1 MSASVNTNALQILR
15 DLGDELR
22 NVRLAAGYA
31 SQVVAAKKLK
41 CSQNKVSYIERGKR
55 WPDDDLLRRMFDLY
69 GVDEAKR
76 AEIKALIRAGKSIRK
91 PWWEASEYREV
102 FSGASLQPLPL
113 EDAAE
118 RAFIHSGTYV
128 PGLLQTRAYA
138 TALVEF
144 GQKDESARHREVFIE
159 ARMRRQAVLTRQR
172 PLILQATFLE
182 AALRAVVG
190 GPDVMRAQLRHLRS
204 ATSRPNIT
212 LRAIPFTAGVPATWG
227 APITLLDFP
236 GPADNRSVVIR
247 ETSHSDEV
255 TEETAVVQAMRRRF
269 ADIAEHALSP
279 EDTVRLIEEIEK
291 SL

>member
-22 NVRLAAGYA
+22 DVRIAAGYA

-69 GVDEAKR
+69 GVDDAKR
-76 AEIKALIRAGKSIRK
+76 AEIRALIRAGKSIRK
-91 PWWEASEYREV
+91 PWWEATEYREV
-102 FSGASLQPLPL
+102 FSGASMQPFPL

-118 RAFIHSGTYV
+118 RGWYHSGTYV
-128 PGLLQTRAYA
+128 PGLLQTRAYT
-138 TALVEF
+138 TALVSF
-144 GQKDESARHREVFIE
+144 GQRDESARHREVFID
-159 ARMRRQAVLTRQR
+159 ARMRRQDVLTRPR

-190 GPDVMRAQLRHLRS
+190 GPEVMREQLQQLRGT
-204 ATSRPNIT
+204 ASRPNIT
-212 LRAIPFTAGVPATWG
+212 LRAIPFTAGVPATLG
-227 APITLLDFP
+227 APFTLFDFP

-247 ETSHSDEV
+247 ETSRSDEV
-255 TEETAVVQAMRRRF
+255 TEEASVVRMMRRRF
-269 ADIAEHALSP
+269 TDLAEYALSP
-279 EDTVRLIEEIEK
+279 KDTVRLIEEIET